1 MLTCPGKAAF
11 EAAGGNDDGSPPLLP
26 DYEGSSYAR
35 GQQDQWPSIR
45 GDPQIPR
52 KKQRRPKAPKIA
64 SQDPVRPALDMSI
77 HAAGHEQFYPKM
89 QLETPPQLPPPLP
102 HSSLPPYQVP
112 SHVREQKLLQQ
123 GMLQAQTSDLQQIIL
138 QREEELIK
146 QERLLFQQEEE
157 LQLEEQA
164 AQDVPQQEE
173 VVPPPL
179 AVVGS
184 AAMVPQD
191 DLLTEN
197 SVSDVAANVAI
208 STEPSPVEVP
218 KKRSRP
224 FKGRTPS
231 MEMKFVS
238 TPSNDNV
245 SFTPKLHNVPPE
257 PVKVEEKPKSSNRKR
272 KVSESA
278 QILTRTPVRR
288 RERTKSRT
296 EEEQTVPLPMETPG
310 SKINYAT
317 TSITTEN
324 VIPHK
329 RIKKRPNYAL
339 MNDDADD
346 ANSKG
351 RKTDVNVAS
360 PDVAPPRI
368 KRSRIIEE
376 NEEKEEVEEED
387 DDDDDD
393 EFAPKHISKKAA
405 RLKQESSEPG
415 KISNIFTV
423 RNNSCGKVM
432 FSQASVIL
440 STGGVCIVRG
450 GAWQRGCWRD
460 DHCCRRYASYW
471 NAFLFILNFFELNID
486 RCLFNFGHYSR

>member
-35 GQQDQWPSIR
+35 GQQDQWPGIKS
-45 GDPQIPR
+45 DPQIPR

-64 SQDPVRPALDMSI
+64 SQDSVRPPLDMII

-89 QLETPPQLPPPLP
+89 QLETPPQLLPPLP

-112 SHVREQKLLQQ
+112 SEVREQKLLQQ

-138 QREEELIK
+138 QREQELIK
-146 QERLLFQQEEE
+146 QERLLLQQEEQ
-157 LQLEEQA
+157 LQLEEHV

-173 VVPPPL
+173 VVPPRL

-224 FKGRTPS
+224 LKGRTPS
-231 MEMKFVS
+231 AERKFVS

-245 SFTPKLHNVPPE
+245 SFPPEPQNVPPE

-272 KVSESA
+272 KVSESV
-278 QILTRTPVRR
+278 QIPARTPVSR

-296 EEEQTVPLPMETPG
+296 KEEQTVPLPMETPG

-351 RKTDVNVAS
+351 RKTDVNTT
-360 PDVAPPRI
+360 PDVAPPRN

-376 NEEKEEVEEED
+376 NEEKEVEEEDD

-415 KISNIFTV
+415 KISNIFYF
-423 RNNSCGKVM
+423 K
-432 FSQASVIL
+432 FISVE
-440 STGGVCIVRG
+440 
-450 GAWQRGCWRD
+450 
-460 DHCCRRYASYW
+460 Y
-471 NAFLFILNFFELNID
+471 
-486 RCLFNFGHYSR
+486 RCLFNLGHYSR

>member
-112 SHVREQKLLQQ
+112 SDVREQKLLQQ

-138 QREEELIK
+138 QREQELIK
-146 QERLLFQQEEE
+146 QERLLVQQEEE

-231 MEMKFVS
+231 IEMKFVS

-245 SFTPKLHNVPPE
+245 SFTPELHNVPPE
-257 PVKVEEKPKSSNRKR
+257 QVKVEEKPKSSNRKR

-278 QILTRTPVRR
+278 QILTRTPVSR
-288 RERTKSRT
+288 RERTKSPT

-351 RKTDVNVAS
+351 RKTDVNVT
-360 PDVAPPRI
+360 PVVAPPRI

-376 NEEKEEVEEED
+376 NEEKEGVEEEDD

-415 KISNIFTV
+415 KISNIFYFKFQGFH
-423 RNNSCGKVM
+423 RSRKSGKFLKT
-432 FSQASVIL
+432 FSSQKI
-440 STGGVCIVRG
+440 RG
-450 GAWQRGCWRD
+450 KWVFQPKSGTFFKSG
-460 DHCCRRYASYW
+460 
-471 NAFLFILNFFELNID
+471 NFFSKLISD
-486 RCLFNFGHYSR
+486 LLI

>member
-26 DYEGSSYAR
+26 DYEGNSYAIR
-35 GQQDQWPSIR
+35 QQDQWPSIR
-45 GDPQIPR
+45 SDPRIPR
-52 KKQRRPKAPKIA
+52 KKQRRPKAPKMA
-64 SQDPVRPALDMSI
+64 SQDSVRPALDKSI

-112 SHVREQKLLQQ
+112 SEVREQKLLQQ

-138 QREEELIK
+138 QREQELIK
-146 QERLLFQQEEE
+146 QERLLLQQEEE
-157 LQLEEQA
+157 LQFEEQV

-184 AAMVPQD
+184 AVVPQD

-218 KKRSRP
+218 KKRSRT

-231 MEMKFVS
+231 VEMKSVS

-245 SFTPKLHNVPPE
+245 PFTPEPHNVPPE

-278 QILTRTPVRR
+278 QILTRTPVSR

-324 VIPHK
+324 VITHK

-351 RKTDVNVAS
+351 RKTDVNTT

-376 NEEKEEVEEED
+376 NEEKEVEEEDD

-415 KISNIFTV
+415 KN
-423 RNNSCGKVM
+423 K
-432 FSQASVIL
+432 
-440 STGGVCIVRG
+440 
-450 GAWQRGCWRD
+450 
-460 DHCCRRYASYW
+460 
-471 NAFLFILNFFELNID
+471 
-486 RCLFNFGHYSR
+486 